1 MTYRVS
7 LCCKMNGQTDK
18 QTERQT
24 DRHTIRQT
32 DRHTDDVKQL
42 NPPSD

>member
-18 QTERQT
+18 QT